1 MTKQDDPSLLMLKR
15 GIWLYFFLLIF
26 EGALRKWVL
35 PSLSSPLLIVRDPV
49 ALWILFVVWQKG
61 LLSNTFY
68 LTSMIALGVIGIF
81 TAIFFGHGSVPVAIY
96 GARIWLIHF
105 PLIFAIGKIF
115 DKEDVL
121 AMGRAVLWISIP
133 MAVLIGLQ
141 FYSPQNAWV
150 NRSVAGGES
159 GAGFSGAMGFF
170 RPPGTFSFTT
180 GNSLFF
186 EFTAVYVIYFWL
198 HPKSVNLLI
207 LTGAS
212 VAVLASIPFSISRGL
227 FFTIVVIIFFAVVAT
242 MKNRKY
248 AGKIITAG
256 VVIFIGIAVL
266 SQLSTFQTAITAFL
280 ARFSDASVSEG
291 GLQGTL
297 GDRYLGGMVSALA
310 KSGQQPFFG
319 YGLGMGT
326 NAGAQLLTGSSAF
339 LISEEEW
346 GRVLGEM
353 GTLMGLAIIFIRL
366 GLCYKLTSNAWS
378 KMSMG
383 EMLPWMLLSLGLL
396 NIPQGQWAQ
405 PSNLGFSA
413 LLGGLIIAAMR
424 DRKDMEEPASN
435 NLQVENED
443 DRHSFDQ
450 PLTLQKS

>member
-1 MTKQDDPSLLMLKR
+1 MNNKNDASLLLLKK
-15 GIWLYFFLLIF
+15 GVWLYFLLIIF

-35 PSLSSPLLIVRDPV
+35 PGLAAPLLIVRDPI
-49 ALWILFVVWQKG
+49 AIWILFSAWQRG
-61 LLSNTFY
+61 LLSGSGY
-68 LTSMIALGVIGIF
+68 LTSMVVLGAVGIV
-81 TAIFFGHGSVPVAIY
+81 TAVLFGHGSIPVAIY

-115 DKEDVL
+115 DKDDVL
-121 AMGRAVLWISIP
+121 AMGRVLLWISIP
-133 MAVLIGLQ
+133 MAILIGLQ

-150 NRSVAGGES
+150 NRGVGGGDV

-198 HPKSVNLLI
+198 HPKSVNLLL

-212 VAVLASIPFSISRGL
+212 VAVLASIPLSISRGL
-227 FFTIVVIIFFAVVAT
+227 FFTIVVIIFFAVIAT
-242 MKNRKY
+242 IQNRKY
-248 AGKIITAG
+248 AGKMIVAGFIIF
-256 VVIFIGIAVL
+256 VGIAVL
-266 SQLSTFQTAITAFL
+266 SQISTFQTAISAFL
-280 ARFSDASVSEG
+280 LRFSDASVSEG
-291 GLQGTL
+291 GIQGTL
-297 GDRYLGGMVSALA
+297 GDRYLGGMVSAIS

-326 NAGAQLLTGSSAF
+326 NAGAVLLTGKSTF

-353 GTLMGLAIIFIRL
+353 GTLMGLGIIFIRVAL
-366 GLCYKLTSNAWS
+366 SFKLAIHSYIGM
-378 KMSMG
+378 KEG

-405 PSNLGFSA
+405 PTNLGFSV
-413 LLGGLIIAAMR
+413 LIGGLIVAAMR
-424 DRKDMEEPASN
+424 ERKIDEM
-435 NLQVENED
+435 ENEPV
-443 DRHSFDQ
+443 HSENG
-450 PLTLQKS
+450 KSLEQLKIVPA